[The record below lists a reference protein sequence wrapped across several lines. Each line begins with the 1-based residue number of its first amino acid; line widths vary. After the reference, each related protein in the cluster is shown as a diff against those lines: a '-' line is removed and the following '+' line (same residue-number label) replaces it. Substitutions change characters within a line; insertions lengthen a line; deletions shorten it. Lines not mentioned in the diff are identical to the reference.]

1 MVFLGLQELTS
12 YDGFIGGIVIP
23 GILAGGVMVLP
34 YIEMFFE
41 TFTKTCNIPGFG
53 LLKKEL
59 WKMHSLLACMFSWP
73 FLLLS
78 GFISEEPI
86 GK

>member
-1 MVFLGLQELTS
+1 MTS
-12 YDGFIGGIVIP
+12 YDGFGGIVIP

-41 TFTKTCNIPGFG
+41 TFTKTYRKNIQGFG